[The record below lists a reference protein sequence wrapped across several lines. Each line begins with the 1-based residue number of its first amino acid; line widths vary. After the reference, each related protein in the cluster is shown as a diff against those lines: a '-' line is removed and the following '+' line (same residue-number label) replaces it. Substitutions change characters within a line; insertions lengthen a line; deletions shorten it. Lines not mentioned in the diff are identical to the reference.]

1 MVLVR
6 LNIFLT
12 CLSKRILLHQNNYNI
27 VFDENLFLIERR
39 GDAAPLMTKITSL
52 RCIILMKKC
61 FTLILAALILC
72 LYSGPANA
80 ADTKADVC
88 DNTVLEL
95 RCPPPRHL
103 GPPPPRHYGPPPPR
117 HFGPPPPPGRVFVP
131 PPPKCEIPPPP
142 RPHIGH
148 HH

>member
-1 MVLVR
+1 
-6 LNIFLT
+6 
-12 CLSKRILLHQNNYNI
+12 
-27 VFDENLFLIERR
+27 
-39 GDAAPLMTKITSL
+39 
-52 RCIILMKKC
+52 MKKC
-61 FTLILAALILC
+61 FALILAAFILC

-142 RPHIGH
+142 RPHSGH
-148 HH
+148 HHGGHHPRR